1 MQRTGPILIV
11 DGEPTI
17 VDLLVELLTDAG
29 YAALSASDSAST
41 FWIIINYAPALL
53 LLDMRMPGMD
63 SAELITQLRGA
74 GVVSTPIVLMSTN
87 PNDVEP
93 LLVPGAVRCLA
104 KPFDIDEVLNCVAE
118 YVQPFGA
125 GAVSLGTWYPCPSV
139 DVNDHSEAASSL

>member
-1 MQRTGPILIV
+1 MQCTGPILIV
-11 DGEPTI
+11 DSEPTI

-63 SAELITQLRGA
+63 GAELITQLRGA

-87 PNDVEP
+87 PNDVG
-93 LLVPGAVRCLA
+93 LHVLGAVRRLA

-118 YVQPFGA
+118 YVQPSGT
-125 GAVSLGTWYPCPSV
+125 GAVSPGTWHPCHSV
-139 DVNDHSEAASSL
+139 DLNDRREVASSL